1 MEVEGIW
8 IKIGAKIDQ
17 VLEAFGQI
25 QNMAKVQ
32 MANALR
38 DVGGTITDYVSKPLI
53 ALGTT
58 ALKVGS
64 EMEQTKIAFTTM
76 LGSGEKATK
85 FLGELKAFAAG
96 TPFEFPGLVDSAR
109 RLQALGFEAEKVIPS
124 LRAIGNASAA
134 LGGGAQM
141 IDRVTLALGQMTSK
155 GKVSAQEIN
164 QLAESGIGAWKI
176 LAEGMG
182 KKIPEVMALAEK
194 GMLNAG
200 RAVPEILNALNEQFD
215 GMMEKQAKTMA
226 GQWSNVKDQITFIMM
241 VKIISQ
247 QMQQSPFCS
256 NPKKLKAKDQF
267 FHFQKNG

>member
-17 VLEAFGQI
+17 VLEAFQQV

-182 KKIPEVMALAEK
+182 KSIPQVMALAEK
-194 GMLNAG
+194 GMINAG
-200 RAVPEILNALNEQFD
+200 RAVPEILNSLNKQFE
-215 GMMEKQAKTMA
+215 GMMEKQAKTIA
-226 GQWSNVKDQITFIMM
+226 GQWSNVKDQITFILMDLGEALAPTAAC
-241 VKIISQ
+241 Q
-247 QMQQSPFCS
+247 
-256 NPKKLKAKDQF
+256 
-267 FHFQKNG
+267 